1 MRKILNFTLGIFLYV
16 NYRAAY
22 VLLVHRNVHSL
33 QRFASQ
39 TNEERAPQL
48 FWVVLFDLMLATILA
63 LGLFYA
69 VLAFVG
75 VALLNLIYFLTRKY
89 VFKR

>member
-1 MRKILNFTLGIFLYV
+1 MRKLLNFALGALLYV

-22 VLLVHRNVHSL
+22 VLLIHRNVHSL
-33 QRFASQ
+33 PRFAAQ

-48 FWVVLFDLMLATILA
+48 FWVVLFDLILATIWA
-63 LGLFYA
+63 LGMFYA
-69 VLAFVG
+69 VLAFAA

-89 VFKR
+89 AFKR